1 MWGSVAIGVS
11 FLDHNVGLVAIAVTL
26 LDHNV
31 GFSSN
36 RSSFVGS

>member
-1 MWGSVAIGVS
+1 MWVSVALEVE
-11 FLDHNVGLVAIAVTL
+11 L

-36 RSSFVGS
+36 RRGFFDHIVGLSSNRSGFVGS